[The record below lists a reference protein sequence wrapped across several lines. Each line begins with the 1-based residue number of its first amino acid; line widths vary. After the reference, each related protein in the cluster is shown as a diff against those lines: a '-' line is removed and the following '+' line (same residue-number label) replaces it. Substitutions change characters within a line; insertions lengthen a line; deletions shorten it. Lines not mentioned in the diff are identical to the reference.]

1 MQVVALADVWKAKL
15 PLRQLIEGKSALISA
30 AVFVAELRNYTY
42 LLKRWI
48 TTRIERS
55 QRQVSTN

>member
-15 PLRQLIEGKSALISA
+15 PLRQLIEGKSALIS